1 MHSMKAVFTLSV
13 GILCLL
19 SCHKMKTTPAGSLKL
34 NFSGHYGPLVFHA
47 LEPYAYAGNQTI
59 KFSKFDFYI
68 TGVQLIGSKETTNLN
83 QHGLIDLTGNGS
95 AFVLND
101 IAADNYHTLKLSIGV
116 TPELNKKLPRDFPSN
131 DPLSNTSHYWESWN
145 SFIFSKMEG
154 VLDTSG
160 LKTFDL
166 GFAVHTGTD
175 SCLQFVTFQKP
186 ITIASNEE
194 TQVNL
199 DVDVRRVFSQS
210 SQFFDLIRSPLNH
223 NPTNLETLKLFS
235 TRLAGA
241 MQITN

>member
-1 MHSMKAVFTLSV
+1 MKILFTVSM
-13 GILCLL
+13 GILLL
-19 SCHKMKTTPAGSLKL
+19 SSCHKMTTAPAGSLKL
-34 NFSGHYGPLVFHA
+34 NFSSHFGPLVFHA
-47 LEPYAYAGNQTI
+47 LEPYVYAGNQTI

-68 TGVQLIGSKETTNLN
+68 TGVQLIGSTETTNLS
-83 QHGLIDLTGNGS
+83 QHGLIDLTGGGNT
-95 AFVLND
+95 FVLTNV
-101 IAADNYHTLKLSIGV
+101 AVDNYHTLKLSIGV
-116 TPELNKKLPRDFPSN
+116 TPELNKKFPRDFASN
-131 DPLSNTSHYWESWN
+131 DPLSNTSHYWDSWN

-186 ITIASNEE
+186 ITIASNAE
-194 TQVNL
+194 TEVNL

-210 SQFFDLIRSPLNH
+210 AQFFDLVQSPLNH

-241 MQITN
+241 IQLTN